1 METRLEGREETGA
14 GGDGFRFGGR
24 RHGHGHPLR
33 RKKKKKQSPLRRW
46 RRGATR
52 RQQRQRVMSAC
63 RKLAQKG
70 SETDSA
76 VSVRSGFVLRTGLLL
91 HSPSRPSFRSVGI
104 CILID
109 YGAE

>member
-1 METRLEGREETGA
+1 MRLEEREETGA

-33 RKKKKKQSPLRRW
+33 RKKKKAESFAEVEEGGHQKTTEAKGDVCMQKAGTERFRNRFCCQRAQRLCTPYWS
-46 RRGATR
+46 ATPF
-52 RQQRQRVMSAC
+52 
-63 RKLAQKG
+63 
-70 SETDSA
+70 A
-76 VSVRSGFVLRTGLLL
+76 VSTFL
-91 HSPSRPSFRSVGI
+91 PSFRSVGI